1 MGIGFRQ
8 LVHAP
13 GRIVAMVAMVAIVAT
28 WACPAAARAQATS
41 GHLPDPLGWRRLEDL
56 VDRNVEPPLTV
67 AQAEVAA
74 ALARDAAERYRAVR
88 DTEVERFLA
97 KADELLSLRR
107 SPDRAAIREAF
118 ARQSALV
125 ASIEAIDAELFAGLE
140 ATLDEPQRA
149 TFARVR
155 RARER
160 ETLVATMPLGRDP
173 GLRRAIEPCLGR
185 IGANVDEIAGVRGL
199 LDASEPAVNDRL
211 RAVRDRTRE
220 LLVAAGAAFEAEVGV
235 LPPIGAAI
243 DPEEL
248 ERIRGAISS
257 RVAREIDE
265 AVAAIRALRK
275 QQDQALDAACAIL
288 PRGKAVL
295 LRALASSERL
305 ERSVELPVDHG
316 QVLLGKTTSLLG
328 AGGAPVPLGG
338 PGLAP
343 ISPEEVEVVRPRL
356 VAWLEADRPWLD
368 ETRAMRDRQLPA
380 AVAEVF
386 GPSPIFGWEELGL
399 SHRDFPED
407 RRPVLLAR
415 DRRAVEELAWLEAT
429 LGAERFAAVPPATF
443 RTGRRGPVDS
453 DDAPMFLPVAGMAWM
468 KAPERPADPR
478 QARRASWS
486 RSRGTS
492 WGRGGL
498 IEPPDEASNGSLRE
512 TVSFVANRPAIE
524 SAFVGRAAA
533 LAAIE
538 DRITALAVSE
548 REWSRR
554 AMGLD
559 AGPPDTVAIL
569 DRNRAERDAIF
580 LAIAEAD
587 ESFFAA
593 LRSIVEADGGLSAAG
608 RRAMSLAVESAR
620 IDRAVDREIA
630 ANLGLNLTFEFEA
643 RFASP
648 VAAMRE
654 SGVEWP
660 NPSVAERV
668 LRATDLALADLR
680 RLRGIAFRTTDAL
693 KVDLR
698 DAEATRERLERAREY
713 AQARRR
719 LVANWRSL
727 LGEWQEALP
736 PADRGRF
743 VASYLRIA
751 APDLFATADDPAP
764 LLAAAGGQPEI
775 AGNPEL
781 VAALADLKAD
791 RRLNYLPVCE
801 AIARA
806 ECLFEPRN
814 VRAIQR
820 LEWERREASAQI
832 VGRLR
837 RLVGDEASEAIG
849 LPDFAARLRREE

>member
-1 MGIGFRQ
+1 VREGIRQ
-8 LVHAP
+8 LVHAMMAFAALVWP
-13 GRIVAMVAMVAIVAT
+13 VAALG
-28 WACPAAARAQATS
+28 QATS

-56 VDRNVEPPLTV
+56 LDRRVEPPLSV
-67 AQAEVAA
+67 EQAEVAA
-74 ALARDAAERYRAVR
+74 ALARDAAERYRSVR
-88 DTEVERFLA
+88 DGEVDRFLE
-97 KADELLSLRR
+97 KADELLSSRR
-107 SPDRAAIREAF
+107 APDREAIREAF

-125 ASIEAIDAELFAGLE
+125 AGIEAIDAELFAGIE
-140 ATLDEPQRA
+140 ATLDAAQRA
-149 TFARVR
+149 SFARVR
-155 RARER
+155 RERER
-160 ETLVATMPLGRDP
+160 ECLVATMPLGRDP
-173 GLRRAIEPCLGR
+173 GLRRPLEPCLAW
-185 IGANVDEIAGVRGL
+185 IGATPGEILRIRGL
-199 LDASEPAVNDRL
+199 IDASEGAVNDRL

-220 LLVAAGAAFEAEVGV
+220 LFLAAGSAFEAEVGV
-235 LPPIGAAI
+235 LPPLGAAI

-248 ERIRGAISS
+248 ERIRAAIMA

-265 AVAAIRALRK
+265 TVAAIRTLRK
-275 QQDQALDAACAIL
+275 TQDRTLDAACATL
-288 PRGKAVL
+288 PREKAVL
-295 LRALASSERL
+295 LRALARSERL

-316 QVLLGKTTSLLG
+316 QVLLGKATSLLRT
-328 AGGAPVPLGG
+328 GGSPVPLGG
-338 PGLAP
+338 SGLAP
-343 ISPEEVEVVRPRL
+343 VGPEEVEAVRPPL
-356 VAWLEADRPWLD
+356 VAWLEGDRRWID
-368 ETRAMRDRQLPA
+368 ETLAMRDRQLPA
-380 AVAEVF
+380 AVAEGF
-386 GPSPIFGWEELGL
+386 GRSPIFAWEELGL
-399 SHRDFPED
+399 AYRDFSPD
-407 RRPVLLAR
+407 GQKALLAR
-415 DRRAVEELAWLEAT
+415 DRRAVEELTRLETA
-429 LGAERFAAVPPATF
+429 LGKDRFAALPPATV
-443 RTGRRGPVDS
+443 RGGRGVRGELADS
-453 DDAPMFLPVAGMAWM
+453 DGPPTFFPVAGMAWM

-512 TVSFVANRPAIE
+512 TVASASDRAAIDA
-524 SAFVGRAAA
+524 AFRGRAAA

-538 DRITALAVSE
+538 DRIAALAVSE

-559 AGPPDTVAIL
+559 AGPPEMVAIL

-587 ESFFAA
+587 ESFFAT
-593 LRSIVEADGGLSAAG
+593 LRSTAEADRGLSAAG
-608 RRAMSLAVESAR
+608 RRTMSLAVEGAR

-630 ANLGLNLTFEFEA
+630 ANLGLNTTFEFEA

-654 SGVEWP
+654 SGVGWP
-660 NPSVAERV
+660 NPSVGERV

-680 RLRGIAFRTTDAL
+680 RLRGIAFRIADAL
-693 KVDLR
+693 HVDLR
-698 DAEATRERLERAREY
+698 DADATRERLDRARDY

-736 PADRGRF
+736 PEDRGRF

-764 LLAAAGGQPEI
+764 LLASAGRQPAI
-775 AGNPEL
+775 AGNPDL
-781 VAALADLKAD
+781 VAALADLEAD
-791 RRLNYLPVCE
+791 RRQTYLPICE

-806 ECLFEPRN
+806 ECLFEPGN
-814 VRAIQR
+814 LRAIQR
-820 LEWERREASAQI
+820 LEWERREASARI

-837 RLVGDEASEAIG
+837 RLIGDDASEAIG
-849 LPDFAARLRREE
+849 LPEFTARLREGV